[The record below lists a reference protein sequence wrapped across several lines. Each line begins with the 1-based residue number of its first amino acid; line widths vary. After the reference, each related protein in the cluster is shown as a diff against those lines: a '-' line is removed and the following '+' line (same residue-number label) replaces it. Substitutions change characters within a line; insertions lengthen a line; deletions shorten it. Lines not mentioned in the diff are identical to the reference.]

1 MHLTDSCA
9 QLEWM
14 EYLTVGI
21 LDGYRTVKDNYMY
34 VRVGHTR
41 YREIVV
47 AVLQMTRG
55 GYPREK
61 GQVCICSLVSC
72 NRWNRWSSG

>member
-41 YREIVV
+41 
-47 AVLQMTRG
+47 AFA
-55 GYPREK
+55 
-61 GQVCICSLVSC
+61 VSC
-72 NRWNRWSSG
+72 LATGGIDGVVVSIDGRR

>member
-47 AVLQMTRG
+47 AVLHA
-55 GYPREK
+55 
-61 GQVCICSLVSC
+61 VSC
-72 NRWNRWSSG
+72 LATGGIDGVVVSIDGRR

>member
-61 GQVCICSLVSC
+61 EECRQSRVLQPVE
-72 NRWNRWSSG
+72 